1 MQEKISVS
9 LDQFFDHLRYEK
21 EASPHTVT
29 NYSVDLAQ
37 FAEFL
42 EVQGIE
48 SPAEVDGKAIRSWL
62 REMMGYG
69 YAKTSAA
76 RKLSSVRSWFAFLFD
91 RGLISSDPAKGIR
104 GPKLPSRLP
113 RALSR
118 EDAFRL
124 VSILSAP
131 GEQRRWADL
140 FRGSNPASPQNLY
153 GPDGEAIVAIRAIG
167 FINAGVANVRFR
179 RTVRQAQQTVES
191 DWIATI
197 AFTYTRAPMSEPDR
211 LRNPLGFQ
219 VTSYRAD
226 PEVIR

>member
-1 MQEKISVS
+1 MTGVPSDGLQRYFVEARRWDQDRLASALRSRRLAWSAAALATGLAVVS
-9 LDQFFDHLRYEK
+9 TGAVALLTPLKSTEPFVIRVDQATGAVDVMRGLSAEGGPVRYE
-21 EASPHTVT
+21 EAVSK
-29 NYSVDLAQ
+29 Y
-37 FAEFL
+37 FL
-42 EVQGIE
+42 GQYVRQ
-48 SPAEVDGKAIRSWL
+48 
-62 REMMGYG
+62 REGY
-69 YAKTSAA
+69 
-76 RKLSSVRSWFAFLFD
+76 L
-91 RGLISSDPAKGIR
+91 DPA
-104 GPKLPSRLP
+104 
-113 RALSR
+113 A

-179 RTVRQAQQTVES
+179 RTVRQARQVVES

>member
-1 MQEKISVS
+1 MSGVPSEELKRYFTEARRWDQDRLASALQSRRLAWAAAGVAAALAIS
-9 LDQFFDHLRYEK
+9 
-21 EASPHTVT
+21 ATAAVT
-29 NYSVDLAQ
+29 FLTPLKTSEPFVIRVDRTTGSVD
-37 FAEFL
+37 
-42 EVQGIE
+42 V
-48 SPAEVDGKAIRSWL
+48 V
-62 REMMGYG
+62 
-69 YAKTSAA
+69 
-76 RKLSSVRSWFAFLFD
+76 
-91 RGLISSDPAKGIR
+91 RGLSAEDGPVHYDEAVSKYFLGQYVRQREGYLDPA
-104 GPKLPSRLP
+104 
-113 RALSR
+113 A

-131 GEQRRWADL
+131 AEQRRWADL
-140 FRGSNPASPQNLY
+140 FRGSNPDSPQNLY
-153 GPDGEAIVAIRAIG
+153 GRDGEAVISIRAIG
-167 FINAGVANVRFR
+167 FINDGVANVRFH

>member
-1 MQEKISVS
+1 MSGVPSPDLKRYFTEARRW
-9 LDQFFDHLRYEK
+9 DQDRLASALR
-21 EASPHTVT
+21 SRR
-29 NYSVDLAQ
+29 LA
-37 FAEFL
+37 
-42 EVQGIE
+42 
-48 SPAEVDGKAIRSWL
+48 W
-62 REMMGYG
+62 
-69 YAKTSAA
+69 SAA
-76 RKLSSVRSWFAFLFD
+76 AVATGLAVIATGAVAMLTPLKSTEPFVIRVDQTTGAVD
-91 RGLISSDPAKGIR
+91 VMRGLSAEDGPVRYDEAVSKYFLGQYVRQREGYLDPA
-104 GPKLPSRLP
+104 
-113 RALSR
+113 A

-131 GEQRRWADL
+131 AEQRRWADL

-153 GPDGEAIVAIRAIG
+153 GRDGEAIISIRAIG
-167 FINAGVANVRFR
+167 FINDGVANVRFH

>member
-1 MQEKISVS
+1 MSGVPSSELKRYFTEARRW
-9 LDQFFDHLRYEK
+9 DQDRLASALR
-21 EASPHTVT
+21 SRR
-29 NYSVDLAQ
+29 LA
-37 FAEFL
+37 
-42 EVQGIE
+42 
-48 SPAEVDGKAIRSWL
+48 W
-62 REMMGYG
+62 
-69 YAKTSAA
+69 SAA
-76 RKLSSVRSWFAFLFD
+76 ALATGLAVIATGAVAMLTPLKSTEPFVIRVDRTTGAVD
-91 RGLISSDPAKGIR
+91 VVRGLSAEDGPVRYDEAVSKYFLGQYVRQREGYLDPA
-104 GPKLPSRLP
+104 
-113 RALSR
+113 A

-131 GEQRRWADL
+131 AEQRRWADL
-140 FRGSNPASPQNLY
+140 FRGSNPDSPQNLY
-153 GPDGEAIVAIRAIG
+153 GRDGEAVISIRAIG
-167 FINAGVANVRFR
+167 FINDGVANVRFH